1 MKQRPLVIALIFIAI
16 GCARIASTWN
26 ELALTVDEPQHLACG
41 LEYLAQH
48 VYRYEPQ
55 HPPLARAMG
64 ALLPYLSGARP
75 TGAADREDEGTGLV
89 IHSANPD
96 RFVAMMR
103 AGILPFFVL
112 ASLVVFFWARHAHG
126 NDVAAVATALFTLL
140 PPVLAHSGLATTDMG
155 FTACLTAAFYAA
167 IRWTEEP
174 TTTRAIL
181 FGLATAGAVL
191 TKFTALVFFPAACAL
206 GLIAWYLTVRP
217 AGPRIAALARERA
230 PGFALAAALGALAI
244 WAAYFFHF
252 DGRPAPELFAGIQRV
267 AEHNRQGHPSYL
279 LGQVSQSGFLLYFPV
294 VLAVKTPLAFLILL
308 AFGAWLTWKKRRDVA
323 WTLPLAFALGALI
336 PGMMGNINIGVR
348 HILPVYAG
356 FSITAAAAWME
367 LARKSATWRNA
378 AIVLAVWMIVSGALS
393 HPDYLA
399 YFNELAASDPERVIV
414 DSDLEWGQSTK
425 RLARRLKELGA
436 TEVNFGVANGR
447 FDYMRIWPG
456 LPPVKPIRPGFP
468 AEGWTAVNPTIDR
481 TTQYGLY
488 FRYPGRG
495 PWFDTM
501 EPRERVGSLRLYY
514 LPPR

>member
-1 MKQRPLVIALIFIAI
+1 
-16 GCARIASTWN
+16 
-26 ELALTVDEPQHLACG
+26 
-41 LEYLAQH
+41 
-48 VYRYEPQ
+48 
-55 HPPLARAMG
+55 
-64 ALLPYLSGARP
+64 
-75 TGAADREDEGTGLV
+75 
-89 IHSANPD
+89 
-96 RFVAMMR
+96 
-103 AGILPFFVL
+103 
-112 ASLVVFFWARHAHG
+112 
-126 NDVAAVATALFTLL
+126 
-140 PPVLAHSGLATTDMG
+140 
-155 FTACLTAAFYAA
+155 
-167 IRWTEEP
+167 
-174 TTTRAIL
+174 
-181 FGLATAGAVL
+181 VL

-206 GLIAWYLTVRP
+206 GLIAWYLAARP
-217 AGPRIAALARERA
+217 AGARIATLARERG
-230 PGFALAAALGALAI
+230 PRFALAAALGALAI

-267 AEHNRQGHPSYL
+267 VEHNRQGHPSYL

-308 AFGAWLTWKKRRDVA
+308 AFGVWLTWKKRRELA

-336 PGMMGNINIGVR
+336 PGMVGNINIGVR

-367 LARKSATWRNA
+367 IARKSAAWRNA
-378 AIVLAVWMIVSGALS
+378 AIALAVWMIVSGALS
-393 HPDYLA
+393 HPDYVA

-436 TEVNFGVANGR
+436 TGVNFGVANGR
-447 FDYMRIWPG
+447 FDYMRVWPG
-456 LPPVKPIRPGFP
+456 LPPIKPIRPGFP